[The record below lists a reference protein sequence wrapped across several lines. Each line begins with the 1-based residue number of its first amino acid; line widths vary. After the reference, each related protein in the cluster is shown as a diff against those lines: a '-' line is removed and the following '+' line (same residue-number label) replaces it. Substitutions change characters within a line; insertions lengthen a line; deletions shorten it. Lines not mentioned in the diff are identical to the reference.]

1 MRNRLGLL
9 AVMLLT
15 AWLAGCGGGPGTKVT
30 VHVQT
35 GRGAQAF
42 PLAVAYRIADGEWEW
57 LPPDKKASYGFYVPT
72 GQKRYGVAVR
82 CAIMGMM
89 SLPTPVRVYELTTD
103 DATDPVVL
111 CPNGAPRPPRVGVA
125 VHGDVSAVTGA
136 QTFSAVSEID
146 RDHSSS
152 NQEDVEPVMIKEPSR
167 DLLLLAYS
175 TNAFPYGPAD
185 LLAAR
190 VFRGIE
196 PEEGLELSL
205 SLTDADAVGAAQ
217 VEPVTLPAGW
227 PAGDYQVA
235 LQTQGGRFDNY
246 YELLG
251 RGTTGGGTYRTVS
264 GLTADDFYVFHADAQ
279 VSDPGGTRRS
289 LAYSHWVPA
298 AGAGDLEA
306 GLPAAFAESY
316 APDLGGERAS
326 FGLSYPEA
334 GSAVAFSFSVTSND
348 HVTTKAWVS
357 PAWLAG
363 AASYTMP
370 DLTGVPGF
378 SNAVTRSSE
387 VALWKACAIQSSS
400 QLGDLLARP
409 HEEDLSPTVHPGA
422 ELDLETACIWN
433 H

>member
-1 MRNRLGLL
+1 MRKRLGLL
-9 AVMLLT
+9 TIVLLT
-15 AWLAGCGGGPGTKVT
+15 AWLAGCGGGPGSKVT
-30 VHVQT
+30 VHVQND
-35 GRGAQAF
+35 RGAQAF
-42 PLAVAYRIADGEWEW
+42 PLAVAYRVADGEWAW
-57 LPPDKKASYGFYVPT
+57 LSPDKKASYSFYVPT
-72 GQKRYGVAVR
+72 GKKRYGVAVR
-82 CAIMGMM
+82 CAILGMV
-89 SLPTPVRVYELTTD
+89 SSPAPVRVYELTTD
-103 DATDPVVL
+103 DTSDPVVV
-111 CPNGAPRPPRVGVA
+111 CKTGAPRPPRVGA
-125 VHGDVSAVTGA
+125 TVHGDVSAVTGA

-205 SLTDADAVGAAQ
+205 ALTDADAAGTAQ

-227 PAGDYQVA
+227 PAGEYLVT
-235 LQTQGGRFDNY
+235 LQTQGGWFRSFF
-246 YELLG
+246 EVLG
-251 RGTTGGGTYRTVS
+251 EGTTSGGTYRTIP
-264 GLTADDFYVFHADAQ
+264 GLTADDFYVLGAYAH
-279 VSDPGGTRRS
+279 VSDPGGTLRG

-306 GLPAAFAESY
+306 DLPAAFAESY
-316 APDLGGERAS
+316 APDLGGERAR

-334 GSAVAFSFSVTSND
+334 GSVVAFSFSVTSND

-363 AASYTMP
+363 ATSYTMP

-378 SNAVTRSSE
+378 STAVTRSSE
-387 VALWKACAIQSSS
+387 VAGWNACAIQSSS
-400 QLGDLLARP
+400 QLGELLARP
-409 HEEDLSPTVHPGA
+409 HGEDLSPTVYPGG
-422 ELDLETACIWN
+422 ELDVKTACVRS